1 MSVPSSELGL
11 PTPCPVSECA
21 PPRNR
26 GGGGVQT
33 HLRVRGWGSPNSN
46 DWRKGLVLCLV
57 STLCIQSLISNFPP
71 AELQSQLDTTKGAE
85 KGGGERDKY
94 KNLARRLKE
103 ERNNYKEL
111 AEEKRKEQEEL
122 KVI

>member
-1 MSVPSSELGL
+1 MGESKFQRLEKRL
-11 PTPCPVSECA
+11 
-21 PPRNR
+21 
-26 GGGGVQT
+26 
-33 HLRVRGWGSPNSN
+33 
-46 DWRKGLVLCLV
+46 
-57 STLCIQSLISNFPP
+57 STLSTLSIQFFIFNFPL

>member
-1 MSVPSSELGL
+1 M
-11 PTPCPVSECA
+11 
-21 PPRNR
+21 
-26 GGGGVQT
+26 
-33 HLRVRGWGSPNSN
+33 
-46 DWRKGLVLCLV
+46 
-57 STLCIQSLISNFPP
+57 CIQYFISNFPS
-71 AELQSQLDTTKGAE
+71 AELQSQLDTTKGSD

-122 KVI
+122 KVITPSPGCLPPVCPASLSGVARGQQPRGSPYP

>member
-1 MSVPSSELGL
+1 M
-11 PTPCPVSECA
+11 
-21 PPRNR
+21 
-26 GGGGVQT
+26 
-33 HLRVRGWGSPNSN
+33 
-46 DWRKGLVLCLV
+46 
-57 STLCIQSLISNFPP
+57 CIQYFISNFPS
-71 AELQSQLDTTKGAE
+71 AELQSQLDTTKGAD